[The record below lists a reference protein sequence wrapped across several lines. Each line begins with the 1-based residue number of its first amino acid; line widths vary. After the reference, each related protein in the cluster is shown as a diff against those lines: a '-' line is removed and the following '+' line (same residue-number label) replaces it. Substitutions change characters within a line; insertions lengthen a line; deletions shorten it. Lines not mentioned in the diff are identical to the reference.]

1 VRRPLIVL
9 LALAAL
15 CGAAAVPASAATFQ
29 TREPGVLT
37 VGSNLPNPPF
47 LLGNKLTALT
57 GGYEY
62 DMVREIARRLR
73 IPQVKWVNFPF
84 EGLVA
89 GAPCPCDFDV
99 NGVSIFP
106 DRRKVVD
113 FSAPYYTV
121 NQGVLATKGTPTPTR
136 AKARQLKWGA
146 SKNSSGLFYLQ
157 TTLKPTSDVR
167 VYPTTVALSQG
178 LAAGQIDAAMTDVP
192 IVLDLASK
200 NSDFKVIGQFRTDE
214 HYGAVLKKGSP
225 NTPILSSVIRKMEA
239 AGFFRRLEKKYFAK
253 QVAIPV
259 IP

>member
-1 VRRPLIVL
+1 VRRLLVLL

-15 CGAAAVPASAATFQ
+15 CGLAVPASAATFQ
-29 TREPGVLT
+29 TRESGVLT
-37 VGSNLPNPPF
+37 VGSQLPNPPF
-47 LLGNKLTALT
+47 LLGNKLSSLT

-73 IPQVKWVNFPF
+73 IPEVKWVNFPF

-106 DRRKVVD
+106 DRKKVVD

-121 NQGVLATKGTPTPTR
+121 NQGVLAKAGTATPTR

-157 TTLKPTSDVR
+157 NTLKPSGDVR
-167 VYPTTVALSQG
+167 VYPTTIALSQA

-200 NSDFKVIGQFRTDE
+200 NRDFKVVGQFRTDE
-214 HYGAVLKKGSP
+214 KYGAVLKKGSP
-225 NTPILSSVIRKMEA
+225 NTAILSGVIRRMEA
-239 AGFFRRLEKKYFAK
+239 AGFFKRLEKKYFAK
-253 QVAIPV
+253 QVQIPV